1 MEGEV
6 NETATKT
13 FIFVT
18 EVGTWMEEKE
28 QILLEQSSEKT
39 SLQDKNKLGTLIV
52 QNYNKYKPF
61 CLKGHYILH
70 LFLSPQQMV
79 QSY

>member
-1 MEGEV
+1 V

-28 QILLEQSSEKT
+28 QILLEQNSEKT
-39 SLQDKNKLGTLIV
+39 SLNDKNKLRTLIEGF
-52 QNYNKYKPF
+52 QTS
-61 CLKGHYILH
+61 L
-70 LFLSPQQMV
+70 
-79 QSY
+79 